1 MKALKII
8 LSLLV
13 ILCLSAGVA
22 LAETPEE
29 RAEQAAGVLMDGVVP
44 VTWEPS
50 RDHLIIEG
58 EEAKALYD
66 RIESE
71 DFPSM
76 EELKENHVVAQIDS
90 LSAYYIALY
99 GNTLEIDTPERE
111 ALRKE
116 IKEKFLAYG
125 SARTKKI
132 NPETG
137 KHKIAFDGPL
147 NRDYKMVLVLGLPAS
162 GKSSYLAEPI
172 SEEIGAF
179 ILDCDE
185 IKELIPEYQESH
197 SCAADAVHFE
207 SFAIMNDVMQEFLT
221 GDMKG
226 VNVVLPIV
234 ASDFDELMDTY
245 IKPFEEAGYNVKAVF
260 RSAKPNEAAARVV
273 SRELRN
279 GRIIRSAVAFSFGD
293 KPEEVFNKLAEMT
306 NAQGEPY
313 VDPVEEVE
321 EELAPAA

>member
-1 MKALKII
+1 MKTMKII
-8 LSLLV
+8 LALAAV
-13 ILCLSAGVA
+13 LCLIAGLA
-22 LAETPEE
+22 CAETPEE
-29 RAEQAAGVLMDGVVP
+29 REAKAAELLLDGVVP
-44 VTWEPS
+44 VTWEPDK
-50 RDHLIIEG
+50 DHLIIQG
-58 EEAKALYD
+58 DEAKELYD

-71 DFPSM
+71 DYLSM
-76 EELKENHVVAQIDS
+76 EELRSNHVVAQIDS

-99 GNTLEIDTPERE
+99 GNTNEINTPERE

-116 IKEKFLAYG
+116 IKEKFLTYG

-147 NRDYKMVLVLGLPAS
+147 KKEYKMILALGLPAS
-162 GKSSYLAEPI
+162 GKSTYVAEPI

-197 SCAADAVHFE
+197 GCAADAVHFE

-234 ASDFDELMDTY
+234 ASDFDELMETY
-245 IKPFEEAGYNVKAVF
+245 IKPFEEAGYNVKAVL
-260 RSAKPNEAAARVV
+260 RPAKENEACCRVV

-279 GRIIRSAVAFSFGD
+279 GRIIRSIVAFGFGD
-293 KPEEVFNKLAEMT
+293 KPEEVYYKLAEMT
-306 NAQGEPY
+306 NAKGEPY
-313 VDPVEEVE
+313 VDPVEETE